1 RVDRGGV
8 RVLRPGRDPGTRAR
22 SHQRLGTGRR
32 PRNRGSPRGGG
43 LLGDLRPAGAVIL
56 IEAALLV
63 VLLRRHGK
71 VRFVL
76 LAMLFVHGVVTL
88 IADAFLAAPGD
99 QELGIR
105 VLLVLQL
112 ALAGAAV
119 IASVLHGASQW
130 FRAEGQA
137 RGRPTG

>member
-1 RVDRGGV
+1 MFAFFARDAILEHVRGLINGLERGDDQETV
-8 RVLRPGRDPGTRAR
+8 EALAVVVFWGT
-22 SHQRLGTGRR
+22 L
-32 PRNRGSPRGGG
+32 G
-43 LLGDLRPAGAVIL
+43 LLALVIL

-88 IADAFLAAPGD
+88 IADAFLAAPGN

>member
-1 RVDRGGV
+1 
-8 RVLRPGRDPGTRAR
+8 L
-22 SHQRLGTGRR
+22 
-32 PRNRGSPRGGG
+32 G
-43 LLGDLRPAGAVIL
+43 LLALVIL

-76 LAMLFVHGVVTL
+76 LAMLLVHGVVTL

-105 VLLVLQL
+105 VLLVMQL

-119 IASVLHGASQW
+119 VASVLHGASQW
-130 FRAEGQA
+130 FRAENQTRGQPA
-137 RGRPTG
+137 T